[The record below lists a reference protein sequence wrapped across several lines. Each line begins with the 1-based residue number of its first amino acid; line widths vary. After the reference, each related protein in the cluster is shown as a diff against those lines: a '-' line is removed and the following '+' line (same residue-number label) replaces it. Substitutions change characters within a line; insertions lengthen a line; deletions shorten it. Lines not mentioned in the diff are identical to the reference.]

1 MSSPDSGDRRG
12 FRGVAS
18 GGEDSQP
25 QLVVVRVPSY
35 GIESLDE
42 RSHQMSDVQDEK
54 RSAVV
59 FGARNLG
66 RAVIELLLSD
76 GWAVT
81 GAARSQS
88 TLDAVAGAGALA
100 LEADV
105 TDPKS
110 VYEVLEQAAAAHGE
124 VELVLNAAAAYGG
137 TRSGPFGGGPIAEA
151 DIDGFDSW
159 TVEPARAAFSFLS
172 ASGRFMIAQG
182 RAATLVQ
189 VTGGSAR
196 RAMPS
201 RGLWA
206 AGSFGVRAITNAAA
220 LELRPHGIQ
229 VSLLVVDAGIQPL
242 DGSTRPG
249 VSPEALADP
258 RRIADAVLFLA
269 NQDARSATHEL
280 QLTPL
285 AENWT
290 P

>member
-1 MSSPDSGDRRG
+1 MS
-12 FRGVAS
+12 
-18 GGEDSQP
+18 DSQA
-25 QLVVVRVPSY
+25 Q
-35 GIESLDE
+35 
-42 RSHQMSDVQDEK
+42 Q

-66 RAVIELLLSD
+66 RAVIELLVSD

-81 GAARSQS
+81 GIARSQRTREVVS
-88 TLDAVAGAGALA
+88 ASGALA

-105 TDPKS
+105 TDPAS
-110 VYEVLEQAAAAHGE
+110 VHNALEHAAAAHGG
-124 VELVLNAAAAYGG
+124 VDLVVNAAAAYGG
-137 TRSGPFGGGPIAEA
+137 DRSGPFGGGPIAEA
-151 DIDGFDSW
+151 EVDGFDSW
-159 TVEPARAAFSFLS
+159 AVAPARAAFSFLS
-172 ASGRFMIAQG
+172 ASARFAIAQD

-196 RAMPS
+196 RAAAG

-206 AGSFGVRAITNAAA
+206 AGAFGVRAITNAAA
-220 LELRPHGIQ
+220 LELRPRGIQ
-229 VSLLVVDAGIQPL
+229 VTLLIVDAGIQPL

-249 VSPEALADP
+249 IDPEALADP

-269 NQDARSATHEL
+269 NQDARCATHEL
-280 QLTPL
+280 QVTPL